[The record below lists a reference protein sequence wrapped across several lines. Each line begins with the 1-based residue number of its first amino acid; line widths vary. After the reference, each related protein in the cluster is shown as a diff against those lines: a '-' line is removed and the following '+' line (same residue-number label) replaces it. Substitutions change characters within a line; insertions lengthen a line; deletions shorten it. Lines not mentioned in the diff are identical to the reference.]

1 MEEKKPGWNQFKRI
15 KLDRKRLARRM
26 QKAEGATQR
35 HAHRFIVRRI
45 DNIRLVAREV
55 TTWLVLVG
63 IIIAA
68 LGVQLLVS
76 KPQFTATAR
85 AEGGTFVEGTIGQI
99 DTMNPLYLTTPSEA
113 SVSRL
118 LFSSLYNYDETGHL
132 HQDIIKSLTV
142 DASGRVYTATIRDDV
157 AWHDKTPLLASDIVY
172 TVNLIKNPSARSPL
186 RINWLD
192 VTVAAVNNTTVQ
204 FTLPATYAAF
214 PHALTFPILPEHILK
229 TVAPGAIRESAF
241 SRSPVGS
248 GPFTFRLL
256 QAADNVSR
264 HKVVHLAAN
273 PAYYAGAPKLDRFEI
288 HAYPDEASLLKA
300 LRSGELSGASGLSP
314 TVAPSIDTARYKLTP
329 QALNSGVY
337 LLFNM
342 NNPILKDVKVRKAL
356 QAVTDTAA
364 LRSDIGGGVLP
375 LDAPVLRSQL
385 EGADIP
391 KVAPP
396 DIARAQALLDEAGW
410 KLSGSGRVRDG
421 QTLSFTI
428 TTTKNG
434 ENVRSIDN
442 LVKQWRKIGVNIER
456 KIVDTS
462 GVASTF
468 VQDTL
473 QARNFDML
481 LYELAIGADPDVYAY
496 WHSSQIGQT
505 GYNFTSYSNKA
516 VDASLASARSRLEP
530 ELRNAKYKQFVR
542 QWQEDAPALALYQP
556 VLEYVSNENVDAV
569 RPGAQLVSEA
579 DRYANVLYWTVHSDT
594 VYKTP

>member
-132 HQDIIKSLTV
+132 RQDIIKSLTV

-273 PAYYAGAPKLDRFEI
+273 PAYYGGAPKLDRFEI

-342 NNPILKDVKVRKAL
+342 NNPILKDAKVRKAL
-356 QAVTDTAA
+356 QAATDTAA

-375 LDAPVLRSQL
+375 LDAPILSSQL
-385 EGADIP
+385 DGSDVP
-391 KVAPP
+391 RVAPP

-410 KLSGSGRVRDG
+410 KMSGSGRTRDG
-421 QTLSFTI
+421 QALGFTI
-428 TTTKNG
+428 TTTKNS
-434 ENVRSIDN
+434 EYLRSIDN
-442 LVKQWRKIGVNIER
+442 LAKQWRKIGVNVER
-456 KIVDTS
+456 KVVDTS
-462 GVASTF
+462 GIASTF

-481 LYELAIGADPDVYAY
+481 LYELTIGADPDVYAY

-569 RPGAQLVSEA
+569 RPGAQLVGEA
-579 DRYANVLYWTVHSDT
+579 DRYANVLHWTVHSDT

>member
-15 KLDRKRLARRM
+15 KLDRKRLARRV

-229 TVAPGAIRESAF
+229 TVAPGAIRESTF

-314 TVAPSIDTARYKLTP
+314 TVAPTIDLARYKLTP

-356 QAVTDTAA
+356 QAATDTAA

-375 LDAPVLRSQL
+375 LDAPILSSQL
-385 EGADIP
+385 DGADVP
-391 KVAPP
+391 QVAPP

-410 KLSGSGRVRDG
+410 KMSGSGRMRDG
-421 QTLSFTI
+421 QALGFTI
-428 TTTKNG
+428 TTTKNS
-434 ENVRSIDN
+434 ENLRSIDN
-442 LVKQWRKIGVNIER
+442 LAKQWRKIGVNVER
-456 KIVDTS
+456 KVVDTS
-462 GVASTF
+462 GIASTF

-481 LYELAIGADPDVYAY
+481 LYELTIGADPDVYAY

-530 ELRNAKYKQFVR
+530 ELRNAKYKQFIR

-569 RPGAQLVSEA
+569 RPGAQLVGEA
-579 DRYANVLYWTVHSDT
+579 DRYANVLHWTVHSDT

>member
-15 KLDRKRLARRM
+15 KLDRKRIARRM

-288 HAYPDEASLLKA
+288 HAYPDEASLLNA

-356 QAVTDTAA
+356 QAATDTAA

-428 TTTKNG
+428 TTTKNS

>member
-356 QAVTDTAA
+356 QAATDTAA

-410 KLSGSGRVRDG
+410 KLSGSGSVRAG

-428 TTTKNG
+428 TTTKNS

-462 GVASTF
+462 GIASTF

>member
-1 MEEKKPGWNQFKRI
+1 VEEKKPGWNQFKRI

-132 HQDIIKSLTV
+132 RQDIIKSLTV

-356 QAVTDTAA
+356 QAATDTAA

-421 QTLSFTI
+421 QALSFTI
-428 TTTKNG
+428 TTTKNS

-442 LVKQWRKIGVNIER
+442 LVKQWQKIGVNIER

-462 GVASTF
+462 GIASTF

>member
-15 KLDRKRLARRM
+15 KLDRKRLARRV

-68 LGVQLLVS
+68 IGVQLLVS

-132 HQDIIKSLTV
+132 HQDIIKSLSV

-356 QAVTDTAA
+356 QAATDTAA

-410 KLSGSGRVRDG
+410 KLSGSGRTRDG
-421 QTLSFTI
+421 QALGFTI
-428 TTTKNG
+428 TTTKNS
-434 ENVRSIDN
+434 ENLRSIDN
-442 LVKQWRKIGVNIER
+442 LAKQWRKIGVNVER
-456 KIVDTS
+456 KVVDTS
-462 GVASTF
+462 GIASTF

-569 RPGAQLVSEA
+569 RPGAQLVGEA

>member
-76 KPQFTATAR
+76 KPQFMALAR

-342 NNPILKDVKVRKAL
+342 NNPVLKDVKVRKAL
-356 QAVTDTAA
+356 QAATDTAA

-375 LDAPVLRSQL
+375 LDAPILSSQL
-385 EGADIP
+385 EGSDIP
-391 KVAPP
+391 QVAPP

-410 KLSGSGRVRDG
+410 KLSGSGRMRDG

-428 TTTKNG
+428 TTTKNS

-462 GVASTF
+462 GIASTF